1 MGYCNAR
8 YMAEIREDL
17 LYTETHEWVLRKNGI
32 VRIGITDYAQEHL
45 TDIVYI
51 ELPEI
56 GKVFKRGDE
65 IATIESVKS
74 VSEIYAPVSGEVTA
88 INERLE
94 NEPELI
100 NQSPYD
106 DGWLFEMKIED
117 EGELDSLL
125 SPSSYEKIL
134 D

>member
-1 MGYCNAR
+1 
-8 YMAEIREDL
+8 MAEIREGL
-17 LYTETHEWVLRKNGI
+17 LYTETHEWVLKKNGI
-32 VRIGITDYAQEHL
+32 ARIGITDYAQQHL
-45 TDIVYI
+45 TDVVYV
-51 ELPEI
+51 ELPEV
-56 GKVFKRGDE
+56 GKVFKKGDE

-74 VSEIYAPVSGEVTA
+74 VSEVYAPISGEITA

-106 DGWLFEMKIED
+106 DGWLFEMKMEN
-117 EGELDSLL
+117 EGELNSLL
-125 SPSSYEKIL
+125 SPSAYKKIL

>member
-1 MGYCNAR
+1 
-8 YMAEIREDL
+8 MAEIREDL
-17 LYTETHEWVLRKNGI
+17 LYTETHEWVLKKNGI
-32 VRIGITDYAQEHL
+32 ARIGITDYAQQHL
-45 TDIVYI
+45 TDVVYV
-51 ELPEI
+51 ELPEV
-56 GKVFKRGDE
+56 GKAFKKGDE

-74 VSEIYAPVSGEVTA
+74 VSEVYAPISGEITA

>member
-1 MGYCNAR
+1 
-8 YMAEIREDL
+8 MAEVREDL
-17 LYTETHEWVLRKNGI
+17 LYTETHEWVLQKNGV
-32 VRIGITDYAQEHL
+32 VRVGITDYAQEHL
-45 TDIVYI
+45 TDVVYV
-51 ELPEI
+51 ELPEV
-56 GKVFKRGDE
+56 GKKVKKGDE

-74 VSEIYAPVSGEVTA
+74 VSEVYSPISGEVTA

-106 DGWLFEMKIED
+106 DGWLFEMKMEN

-125 SPSSYEKIL
+125 PPSAYKKIL
-134 D
+134 E

>member
-1 MGYCNAR
+1 MYTSNAR
-8 YMAEIREDL
+8 YMTEIREDL
-17 LYTETHEWVLRKNGI
+17 MYTETHEWILLKKGVAT
-32 VRIGITDYAQEHL
+32 IGITDYAQEHM

-51 ELPEI
+51 ELPQI
-56 GKVFKRGDE
+56 GKTYKKGDE

-74 VSEIYAPVSGEVTA
+74 VSEMYLPISGEVIK

-106 DGWLFEMKIED
+106 DGWFFEIKIED
-117 EGELDSLL
+117 EHESKSLL
-125 SPSSYEKIL
+125 SCSAYRKLIA
-134 D
+134 

>member
-1 MGYCNAR
+1 
-8 YMAEIREDL
+8 MAEVREDL
-17 LYTETHEWVLRKNGI
+17 LYTETHEWVLQKNGV
-32 VRIGITDYAQEHL
+32 VRVGITDYAQEHL
-45 TDIVYI
+45 TDVVYV
-51 ELPEI
+51 ELPEV
-56 GKVFKRGDE
+56 GKKFKKGDE

-74 VSEIYAPVSGEVTA
+74 VSEVYSPISGEVMA

-106 DGWLFEMKIED
+106 DGWLFEMKMEN

-125 SPSSYEKIL
+125 PPSAYKKIL
-134 D
+134 E

>member
-1 MGYCNAR
+1 
-8 YMAEIREDL
+8 MAEVREDL
-17 LYTETHEWVLRKNGI
+17 LYTETHEWVLQKNGV
-32 VRIGITDYAQEHL
+32 VRVGITDYAQEHL
-45 TDIVYI
+45 TDVVYV
-51 ELPEI
+51 ELPEV
-56 GKVFKRGDE
+56 GKKFKKGDE

-74 VSEIYAPVSGEVTA
+74 VSEVYSPISGEVTA

-106 DGWLFEMKIED
+106 DGWLFEMKMEN

-125 SPSSYEKIL
+125 PPSAYKKIL
-134 D
+134 E

>member
-1 MGYCNAR
+1 
-8 YMAEIREDL
+8 MAEVREDL
-17 LYTETHEWVLRKNGI
+17 LYTETHEWVLQKNGV
-32 VRIGITDYAQEHL
+32 VRVGITDYAQEHL
-45 TDIVYI
+45 TDVVYV
-51 ELPEI
+51 ELPEV
-56 GKVFKRGDE
+56 GKKFKKGDE

-74 VSEIYAPVSGEVTA
+74 VSEVYSPISGEVTA

-106 DGWLFEMKIED
+106 DGWLFEMKMEN
-117 EGELDSLL
+117 EGELDGLL
-125 SPSSYEKIL
+125 LPSAYKKIL